1 MTQKSLALSHR
12 ASAQD
17 LAIFSEFFGTRYSKV
32 KSLYS
37 SPSFVEE
44 LKRIRINIQGGQG
57 VSLGARPT
65 EALSIFFDD
74 GESLRRYQ
82 GAR

>member
-17 LAIFSEFFGTRYSKV
+17 LAIFSEFFGDRYSKV
-32 KSLYS
+32 RSLYS
-37 SPSFVEE
+37 SPSFVQE
-44 LKRIRINIQGGQG
+44 LERIKINIQGGQG
-57 VSLGARPT
+57 VSLGARPAD
-65 EALSIFFDD
+65 ALSIFFDD